1 MARKIFYMVRHGESV
16 LNASH
21 VRQGWEGSL
30 SPKGVEQAV
39 ATGKR
44 LARHKFGA
52 VLVSPYIRTR
62 ETAEKI
68 CAEISMAGRKVPEM
82 EFVNLLAER
91 RNPTEIVGQ
100 SVDDPKVR
108 QIVDLIDKS
117 FHKDDY
123 RYSDEENFQD
133 LENRARALLVYLAHR
148 PEKEILVVT
157 HSIFLKMVASFL
169 LYRDRL
175 TADKYNLLSYTN
187 DSGNASVSIFE
198 YNSGWLGDGWLGR
211 KFYPIEKRWRIL
223 AWDDFYADGTR
234 VNG

>member
-1 MARKIFYMVRHGESV
+1 MARKIFYMVRHGESL
-16 LNASH
+16 LNAGH
-21 VRQGWEGSL
+21 IRQGQEGGL
-30 SPKGVEQAV
+30 STEGVAQAV

-44 LARHKFGA
+44 LSGHKFGA
-52 VLVSPYIRTR
+52 VLVSPYVRTR
-62 ETAEKI
+62 QTAENI
-68 CAEISMAGRKVPEM
+68 CAQIAKRVPKI
-82 EFVNLLAER
+82 EFLELLTER
-91 RNPTEIVGQ
+91 RNPTEIIRQ
-100 SVDDPKVR
+100 SADDPKVR

-133 LENRARALLVYLAHR
+133 LEDRARALLVYLAHR
-148 PEKEILVVT
+148 PEKELLVVT

-175 TADKYNLLSYTN
+175 TADKYNLLSYAN

-198 YNSGWLGDGWLGR
+198 YDSGWLGDRWLGR
-211 KFYPIEKRWRIL
+211 KFYPIEKRWRII

-234 VNG
+234 VSD